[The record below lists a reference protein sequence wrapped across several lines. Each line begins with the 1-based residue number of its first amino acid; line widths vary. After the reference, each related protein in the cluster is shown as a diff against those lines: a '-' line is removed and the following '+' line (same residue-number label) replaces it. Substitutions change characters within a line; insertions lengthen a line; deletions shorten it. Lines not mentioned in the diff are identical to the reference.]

1 MMKIC
6 EGHLF
11 YEEKGKAYDGDK
23 KERARKCAET
33 LKKATF

>member
-11 YEEKGKAYDGDK
+11 YEEKGKAYDVDEKRGQENVQK
-23 KERARKCAET
+23 H
-33 LKKATF
+33 